1 MLKFINQCQRSLINN
16 LDNFKEGVPNH
27 LFLGHG
33 PNQEDFERRDFGTT
47 NDMFFERKL
56 KTEVMINPH
65 TTVCKLLLSLISVAH
80 TKPFDKLHTN
90 SKIEDQG

>member
-1 MLKFINQCQRSLINN
+1 V
-16 LDNFKEGVPNH
+16 KEGVPNH

-65 TTVCKLLLSLISVAH
+65 TTVCKH
-80 TKPFDKLHTN
+80 
-90 SKIEDQG
+90 